1 MVFLVEESLPVT
13 QVNHSSHF
21 NKEPNASGSPS
32 WETTQW
38 LGCLNSDPHLSVQL
52 AGIQKERK
60 QVKKKKKNTP
70 VASKDEPTQF
80 LSVKNTLEDKV
91 WSYRVWIRY
100 SACPLMCGLQLGTNC
115 FFLFCFV
122 FNIYLAASSL
132 SFRAQ
137 TL

>member
-60 QVKKKKKNTP
+60 QVKKKKNTP

-91 WSYRVWIRY
+91 WLQSLDKVLSVPIDVWPSI
-100 SACPLMCGLQLGTNC
+100 GHQL
-115 FFLFCFV
+115 FFFVLFCF
-122 FNIYLAASSL
+122 
-132 SFRAQ
+132 
-137 TL
+137 